1 MKHCIAYKN
10 VEIDRIDISEGT
22 DADKTNESRECKFCH
37 YWYFLNKNFSYGP
50 YLCDCCYN
58 IVQTS
63 TDFKNFAIVHIKKTS
78 CKIYFQHM
86 SKHEAKKLMNK
97 FDLIGKMEIIYCN
110 N

>member
-1 MKHCIAYKN
+1 MKYDK
-10 VEIDRIDISEGT
+10 IDIPEGI
-22 DADKTNESRECKFCH
+22 DINKTNESKECKFCH

-63 TDFKNFAIVHIKKTS
+63 TDFKNIAIVHIKKTS

-86 SKHEAKKLMNK
+86 SKHEAKKLMKK
-97 FDLIGKMEIIYCN
+97 FNLIDKTGSINCN
-110 N
+110 D